1 MTGADV
7 VRVARGF
14 IGVRYRHQGRSRDGV
29 DCVGLP
35 ICVRAE
41 LGLRV
46 MDFNGYGRVAMDS
59 QMLDLCKE
67 HLIEVPR
74 ADMQPGDML
83 VQTDGIVRHMA
94 IVADCPYGEN
104 LLSIV
109 HAWMPNRRVVECRLD
124 DYFMQTVRGCF
135 RFPEVTA

>member
-7 VRVARGF
+7 VRVARTF
-14 IGVRYRHQGRSRDGV
+14 AGVRYRHQGRSRDGL

-41 LGLRV
+41 LGLPG
-46 MDFNGYGRVAMDS
+46 MDFSGYAKVALDS
-59 QMLDLCKE
+59 QMLDLCRA
-67 HLIEVPR
+67 HLVEVQR
-74 ADMQPGDML
+74 TDLQLGDLL

-94 IVADCPYGEN
+94 IVADCVYGGF
-104 LLSIV
+104 SII
-109 HAWMPNRRVVECRLD
+109 HAWLPNRRVVECRLD

-135 RFPEVTA
+135 RFPEVVV